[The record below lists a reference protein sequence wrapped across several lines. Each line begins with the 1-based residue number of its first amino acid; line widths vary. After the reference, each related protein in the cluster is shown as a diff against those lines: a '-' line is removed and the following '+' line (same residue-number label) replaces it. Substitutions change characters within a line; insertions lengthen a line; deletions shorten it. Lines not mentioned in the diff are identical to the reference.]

1 MAQIEQLELDAHRGE
16 ITADVTRLVE
26 KYRAIFE
33 WDVPEVDEKAAD
45 RLILRAIRATLDD
58 VEKKLAS

>member
-16 ITADVTRLVE
+16 IAADVARLVE